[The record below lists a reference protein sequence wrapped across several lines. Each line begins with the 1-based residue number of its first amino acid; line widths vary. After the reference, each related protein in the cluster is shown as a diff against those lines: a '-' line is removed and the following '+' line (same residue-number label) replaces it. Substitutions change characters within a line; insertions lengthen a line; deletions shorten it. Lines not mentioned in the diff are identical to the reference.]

1 VRLVIEGTIIV
12 IVSLITSFLVNAL
25 MLLALVVN
33 PIVCISAADDVA
45 EISVIPI
52 PPLAAFL

>member
-45 EISVIPI
+45 EISVIPF